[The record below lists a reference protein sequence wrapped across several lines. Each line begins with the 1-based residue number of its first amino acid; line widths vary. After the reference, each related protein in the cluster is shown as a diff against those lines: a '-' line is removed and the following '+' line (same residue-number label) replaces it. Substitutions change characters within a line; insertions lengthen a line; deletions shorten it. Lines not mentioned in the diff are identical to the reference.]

1 MNQTFKV
8 GDRVRAID
16 TVDGVCLKGKCGTVV
31 ELCPNSSI
39 YDLCVEFDEAFPA
52 GHRGPDDKYG
62 FGRCRWGKRD
72 EFEFESAAATKKDK
86 STKHPKMVI
95 TTDGKETL
103 ARLYDESGK
112 VTKSATAS
120 CHPDD
125 LFDFG
130 TGARIAFDRL
140 IEATAIPKI
149 ETREPFT
156 GKAVCIANRVKYAL
170 NGDITV
176 GKIYDFSENGGCGKN
191 DGDGKILSYP
201 RYTIE
206 EINECMGGDI
216 VFLEIKE

>member
-16 TVDGVCLKGKCGTVV
+16 TVDGVCLKDKCGTVV
-31 ELCPNSSI
+31 EVVDLWDAA
-39 YDLCVEFDEAFPA
+39 YDLCVEFDEAFPE
-52 GHRGPDDKYG
+52 GHRGPDGKHG
-62 FGRCRWGKRD
+62 FGRCRWGHNN
-72 EFEFESAAATKKDK
+72 EFESAAAKKEK
-86 STKHPKMVI
+86 SVKYPKILI
-95 TTDGKETL
+95 TTDGKQTL

-112 VTKSATAS
+112 VIESAIAS
-120 CHPDD
+120 CHPEDP
-125 LFDFG
+125 FIFKE
-130 TGARIAFDRL
+130 GARIAFGRL
-140 IEATAIPKI
+140 TEDGKTPEVKAQ
-149 ETREPFT
+149 PFT
-156 GKAVCIANRVKYAL
+156 GKAVCIANKVKYAL